1 MRHHFLKFLNHS
13 LRASLLAGITLYL
26 GYHVIQG
33 DNGVIR
39 RLKITQQIEFT
50 TIKLSVASNQRQE
63 LENRVRLL
71 RSESLDPDL
80 LEERARVV
88 LNYALK
94 EDRIVFI
101 DVDAAGPR

>member
-1 MRHHFLKFLNHS
+1 MRLCLEIFNTGTEL
-13 LRASLLAGITLYL
+13 
-26 GYHVIQG
+26 
-33 DNGVIR
+33 
-39 RLKITQQIEFT
+39 EE
-50 TIKLSVASNQRQE
+50 LSNRHRE

-71 RSESLDPDL
+71 RSDSLDPDL

>member
-1 MRHHFLKFLNHS
+1 MRDQFRKYLRRS
-13 LRASLLAGITLYL
+13 LRAILLAGVSLYL
-26 GYHVIQG
+26 GYHVVQG
-33 DNGVIR
+33 EHGVIAW
-39 RLKITQQIEFT
+39 LKIAQQIEFT
-50 TIKLSVASNQRQE
+50 GIELKNLSNRHRE
-63 LENRVRLL
+63 LENRVQLL

>member
-1 MRHHFLKFLNHS
+1 MRDQFRKYLSRS
-13 LRASLLAGITLYL
+13 LRAILLAGVSLYL
-26 GYHVIQG
+26 GYHVVQG
-33 DNGVIR
+33 EHGVIAW
-39 RLKITQQIEFT
+39 LKIAQQIEFT
-50 TIKLSVASNQRQE
+50 GIEFKELSNRHRE
-63 LENRVRLL
+63 LENRVQLL

>member
-1 MRHHFLKFLNHS
+1 MRDQFRKYLRRS
-13 LRASLLAGITLYL
+13 LRAILLAGVSLYL
-26 GYHVIQG
+26 GYHVVQG
-33 DNGVIR
+33 EHGVIAW
-39 RLKITQQIEFT
+39 LKIAQQIEFT
-50 TIKLSVASNQRQE
+50 GIEFKELSNRHRE
-63 LENRVRLL
+63 LENRVQLL

>member
-1 MRHHFLKFLNHS
+1 MRNHFLKFLNHS

-26 GYHVIQG
+26 GYHVVQG
-33 DNGVIR
+33 ENGVIR
-39 RLKITQQIEFT
+39 WLKIVQQIEFT
-50 TIKLSVASNQRQE
+50 TIKLAEASDQRQE

-88 LNYALK
+88 LNYA
-94 EDRIVFI
+94 DQNDHIIF
-101 DVDAAGPR
+101 VDLISSNPH

>member
-1 MRHHFLKFLNHS
+1 M
-13 LRASLLAGITLYL
+13 LAGITLYL

-33 DNGVIR
+33 ENGVIKW
-39 RLKITQQIEFT
+39 LKITQQIEFT
-50 TIKLSVASNQRQE
+50 TIKLTEASNQRQK

-88 LNYALK
+88 LNYA
-94 EDRIVFI
+94 DQNDQIIF
-101 DVDAAGPR
+101 VDSTSSNPR

>member
-1 MRHHFLKFLNHS
+1 MRDQFRKYLRRS
-13 LRASLLAGITLYL
+13 LRAILLAGVSLYL
-26 GYHVIQG
+26 GYHVVQG
-33 DNGVIR
+33 EHGVIAW
-39 RLKITQQIEFT
+39 LKISQQIEFT
-50 TIKLSVASNQRQE
+50 GTELEELSNRHRE

-71 RSESLDPDL
+71 RSDSLDPDL

>member
-1 MRHHFLKFLNHS
+1 MRDQFRKYLRRS
-13 LRASLLAGITLYL
+13 LRAILLAGVSLYL
-26 GYHVIQG
+26 GYHVVQG
-33 DNGVIR
+33 EHGVIAW
-39 RLKITQQIEFT
+39 LKISQQIEFT
-50 TIKLSVASNQRQE
+50 GTELEELSNRHRE

-71 RSESLDPDL
+71 RSDSLDPDL

-101 DVDAAGPR
+101 DVDAAGQR

>member
-1 MRHHFLKFLNHS
+1 MRGQFRKYLRRS
-13 LRASLLAGITLYL
+13 LRAILLAGVSLYL
-26 GYHVIQG
+26 GYHVVQG
-33 DNGVIR
+33 EHGVIAW
-39 RLKITQQIEFT
+39 LKIAQQIEFT
-50 TIKLSVASNQRQE
+50 GIELKNLSNRHRE
-63 LENRVRLL
+63 LENRVQLL

-80 LEERARVV
+80 LDDRARVV

>member
-1 MRHHFLKFLNHS
+1 MRGQFQKYLNHS
-13 LRASLLAGITLYL
+13 LRAILFAGVSLYL
-26 GYHVIQG
+26 GYHFVQG
-33 DNGVIR
+33 EHGVLAWI
-39 RLKITQQIEFT
+39 KIAQQIKFT
-50 TIKLSVASNQRQE
+50 SNELGELSNQRRE

-94 EDRIVFI
+94 EDRILF
-101 DVDAAGPR
+101 VDPNYANLP

>member
-1 MRHHFLKFLNHS
+1 MRNHFLKFLNHS

-33 DNGVIR
+33 ENGVIKW
-39 RLKITQQIEFT
+39 LKITQQIEFT
-50 TIKLSVASNQRQE
+50 TIKLTEASNQRQK

-88 LNYALK
+88 LNYA
-94 EDRIVFI
+94 DQNDQIIF
-101 DVDAAGPR
+101 VDSTSSNPR